1 MVSFPKIP
9 ANFCHSYF
17 QSFKVFKKTAWCKL
31 QTNGFKG
38 KLFYI
43 PVCLFNSCSSAVSAF
58 HVNAKHLLFVNVSVS
73 NLSLGQGSWLSAE
86 TRLVYVV
93 DNVVMDVS
101 EAGREDVTWLWRLT
115 FRGGEKKV
123 MEFSEINDCS

>member
-9 ANFCHSYF
+9 ANFCHYYF

-43 PVCLFNSCSSAVSAF
+43 PVA
-58 HVNAKHLLFVNVSVS
+58 
-73 NLSLGQGSWLSAE
+73 
-86 TRLVYVV
+86 
-93 DNVVMDVS
+93 
-101 EAGREDVTWLWRLT
+101 DVTLDRSSLLIDFPNKAHCHWKDSQKR
-115 FRGGEKKV
+115 
-123 MEFSEINDCS
+123 M